1 MTRPGLVLPLIAL
14 LASAAFPAGAA
25 PKPKRPRLSPAAVP
39 ADGEHAATLT
49 VSTFG
54 RYAVRARSAQGT
66 AIRLVDRMEGPGAW
80 QGVTGERDGR
90 LDVFLERGDYRIAVA
105 APEKGQGE
113 VKLEVVA
120 SREQHKEP
128 LRLVPERAVEAT
140 LADFEQRSWW
150 LDIDA
155 DQVVALEAVG
165 RHLADLRL
173 WRDGAWLVDAAPSCG
188 VIAPVTGRPHT
199 RCQLVHR
206 LPKGLYRL
214 SAYGGPGE
222 PWAEDSP
229 ERAFFLRWGVPKM
242 GGDGG
247 RMQRRIGAYGFDRF
261 RLDGAAR
268 EVMLSLPT
276 IPAGDVT
283 VTLSV
288 EDSSQRPFG
297 GGGSTERIDKQSRI
311 PVIRLK
317 RPLVTENTVVVTGPP
332 GQPYTIEWFPP
343 AGTRTVLGGQGDY
356 YLTTLYAGAPA
367 DRPDATGMLLRG
379 DGPAKVIEHRQAVPL
394 RSDRRYDRRFN
405 LDGLVTVYLDVQQ
418 TGDFAIA
425 AKGAELRVEP
435 VLDEYP
441 PGYSTPA
448 WARDAL
454 TTALPTGLH
463 LLTLR
468 PADQGGVAIVELGIR
483 PQAWNPLASGLDLPK
498 SVTLPP
504 VIQRGR
510 VTLDHQR
517 ALTLVRNS
525 QGEAP
530 VGVVLRALPV
540 ALAEAPVPFTLGPGE
555 TVTIEAKSPGDGRV
569 RAETAAGKALPV
581 SVDGGDFGDKA
592 TVDDDTFAVTI
603 KNTGDTIESGALLL
617 ELATPPPAAT
627 PLPDERLEALPAFPL
642 LTAAEPARAD
652 LERNAEK
659 TWTLRVEKPALYTL
673 ESTGLLAT
681 GGVLRTRTRVDFAR
695 EQTNGVG
702 RNFRVSRYLG
712 AGDYQ
717 LTVSTKGASAG
728 RLGVRLETTALID
741 GGALRVDVPARRTVP
756 AGRAVAYD
764 FEITEAGRYRL
775 RSVGRG
781 HTFECRIEDAA
792 GWPVTDPVLRC
803 DETRL
808 YTPGRYRVIVLPT
821 AVETQRLTRL
831 VRVRDAER
839 FTGHGPHPLP
849 ARTVVQHVWRE
860 PVDGGE
866 RVPDWW
872 DFTLPADSPVTIALS
887 DEVHGELLRRGGGAV
902 GQVERI
908 AGGRDTALELTAGD
922 YRLVVRGARRN
933 DHVPYSVTLTPA
945 RLMAGQRVEFY
956 PPEKIEVAVG
966 AAGLYELTSDGA
978 TDLRGRLIDA
988 SGAVVAFDDDRP
1000 DGWNFRIAERL
1011 APGRY
1016 TLVVDAPG
1024 DTDGRST
1031 VTMEAPTAVEGAPL
1045 ALGEARELVPD
1056 GASHYLPLPLA
1067 KAPPVLVA
1075 RASSTQNVGLAIE
1088 AAAPGSWRTL
1098 ASETGTAV
1106 TVAARPAAGVALRL
1120 RVWSLDQRG
1129 LPVTVTARAP
1139 IRCARPP
1146 PRSRSAS
1153 TPATAPS
1160 RPSRRRRLRARRPD
1174 DTRVCLADGGGCAR
1188 APRPVAVDAG
1198 LVIVAEAGAGAPP
1211 RSRRRAGRARRAA
1224 RRAVRIDLAGGSGA
1238 AVGRGA
1244 QPDQPPRRAPRR
1256 RGAHGRRTE
1265 RRRRLRPR
1273 RAAAQATVTAGDDA
1287 PLDVRVRAVRIS
1299 RPSEHKASA
1308 APRVELA
1315 PRCRPLRHGRRPQPP
1330 GHARR
1335 RPRRDRRWRGLLGRR
1350 RPARRRA
1357 AACPRGADRQPRRR
1371 PGRAASSRCPAARPR
1386 SGSLRPSSLAPV
1398 RAGLRRVAV
1407 EAAPGATLRVQGAL
1421 AAATFVTAD
1430 SRPARPTAR
1439 TPGQRRLVAAP
1450 RARPG
1455 ARVARHARRP
1465 GPLDDRRGRAPRGR
1479 RRGAAPARRP
1489 RRRLHR
1495 RPRRR
1500 DAAARPPRRAPHRA
1514 GAPRRRRRADRD
1526 QPPRRR
1532 ARRLAARRQGRGAAA
1547 RGRRRAALGPRRAD
1561 PLGAGRDR
1569 RRARPRGAARAG
1581 RGAALRLHR
1590 RPRGPDRDRGA
1601 RGGRSGRGDAARRD
1615 RRGDRRGPGADAD
1628 ARARRARARAAPR
1641 CRRPPGRRPPRAR
1654 RRRAARRRPARRG
1667 RAPLPRAR
1675 RRPAAGGVNAMMPSM
1690 PLMPLMP
1697 FMPPIPSIPSIP
1709 SEAPVASPPRRL
1721 DP

>member
-1 MTRPGLVLPLIAL
+1 MTRAGLVLPLIAL
-14 LASAAFPAGAA
+14 ATLAALPARAA
-25 PKPKRPRLSPAAVP
+25 PKRPRLSPAAVP
-39 ADGEHAATLT
+39 ADGEHKATLT

-54 RYAVRARSAQGT
+54 RYSVLAKSAQGA

-90 LDVFLERGDYRIAVA
+90 LDVFLERGEYRIAVA

-113 VKLEVVA
+113 VKLTVTA
-120 SREQHKEP
+120 SREQHKDP

-150 LDIDA
+150 LDVEA

-229 ERAFFLRWGVPKM
+229 ERTFFLRWGVPKM

-394 RSDRRYDRRFN
+394 RSDRRYERRFN

-418 TGDFAIA
+418 TGDFELA

-441 PGYSTPA
+441 PGYSTPS
-448 WARDAL
+448 WSRDAL
-454 TTALPTGLH
+454 ATALPTGLH
-463 LLTLR
+463 LLSLR
-468 PADQGGVAIVELGIR
+468 PVDQGAVAVVALSIR
-483 PQAWNPLASGLDLPK
+483 PKSWNPLASGLDLPK

-504 VIQRGR
+504 VIQRAR

-525 QGEAP
+525 QGDAP

-540 ALAEAPVPFTLGPGE
+540 ALDEAPVPFTLGPGE
-555 TVTIEAKSPGDGRV
+555 AVTIEAKSPGDGRV

-581 SVDGGDFGDKA
+581 SVDGGDFGEKA

-603 KNTGDTIESGALLL
+603 KNPGETIESGALLL
-617 ELATPPPAAT
+617 DLDRPPPAAT
-627 PLPDERLEALPAFPL
+627 PLPDERLEALPEFPV

-659 TWTLRVEKPALYTL
+659 TWRLAVERPALYTL

-717 LTVSTKGASAG
+717 LTVSTKGASTG
-728 RLGVRLETTALID
+728 RLGVRLEATALID
-741 GGALRVDVPARRTVP
+741 GGALRLEVPARRTVP

-764 FEITEAGRYRL
+764 FEITEEARYRL
-775 RSVGRG
+775 RSIGRG
-781 HTFECRIEDAA
+781 HTFECRIEDAD
-792 GWPVTDPVLRC
+792 GWPVADPVLRC
-803 DETRL
+803 DETRS
-808 YTPGRYRVIVLPT
+808 YAPGRYRVIVLPS

-831 VRVRDAER
+831 ERVRGDDG
-839 FTGHGPHPLP
+839 FVGHGPHPLP
-849 ARTVVQHVWRE
+849 ARALVQHVWRE
-860 PVDGGE
+860 PADGGD

-872 DFTLPADSPVTIALS
+872 DFTLPADSPVTINLT
-887 DEVHGELLRRGGGAV
+887 DEVTGELLRRGGAAV
-902 GQVERI
+902 GQVERVP
-908 AGGRDTALELTAGD
+908 GGRDTTLELTAGD

-933 DHVPYSVTLTPA
+933 DHVFYGVTLTPA
-945 RLMAGQRVEFY
+945 RLMAGQRVSFY

-966 AAGLYELTSDGA
+966 AAGLYELTSDGS

-1024 DTDGRST
+1024 VADGRST
-1031 VTMEAPTAVEGAPL
+1031 VSMEAPTAVEGAPL
-1045 ALGEARELVPD
+1045 ALGEARELIPD
-1056 GASHYLPLPLA
+1056 GASHYLPLPLP
-1067 KAPPVLVA
+1067 KTPPVLVA
-1075 RASSTQNVGLAIE
+1075 RAGSTQNVGLAIE
-1088 AAAPGSWRTL
+1088 AAAPGGWRTL

-1106 TVAARPAAGVALRL
+1106 TVAARPAADVALRL

-1139 IRCARPP
+1139 DPLRPTAAALALGVDASG
-1146 PRSRSAS
+1146 RAVSAEVG
-1153 TPATAPS
+1153 AGVFA
-1160 RPSRRRRLRARRPD
+1160 LDGPD
-1174 DTRVCLADGGGCAR
+1174 DTRVCLADGAGCVR
-1188 APRPVAVDAG
+1188 APRGPVAVDAG
-1198 LVIVAEAGAGAPP
+1198 LVVVAEGRVQARRLEAGAEPVALVVP
-1211 RSRRRAGRARRAA
+1211 AG
-1224 RRAVRIDLAGGSGA
+1224 RAVRIDLAGGSGPLWVEAQSPIGRPGVRLGDA
-1238 AVGRGA
+1238 ARMGVG
-1244 QPDQPPRRAPRR
+1244 PS
-1256 RGAHGRRTE
+1256 
-1265 RRRRLRPR
+1265 
-1273 RAAAQATVTAGDDA
+1273 AAAAFDLSGATKQATLSAGDDA
-1287 PLDVRVRAVRIS
+1287 PLDVRVRAVRLRS
-1299 RPSEHKASA
+1299 PTEHKGERGDR
-1308 APRVELA
+1308 PIELA
-1315 PRCRPLRHGRRPQPP
+1315 PLATARYVMADGLSARVTLAAGLAAIADGAVFWAADGPLDAELPP
-1330 GHARR
+1330 VREVLIVNPG
-1335 RPRRDRRWRGLLGRR
+1335 
-1350 RPARRRA
+1350 A
-1357 AACPRGADRQPRRR
+1357 A
-1371 PGRAASSRCPAARPR
+1371 PGRARLVALPGGDAAPALGVAAPVEL
-1386 SGSLRPSSLAPV
+1386 SPV
-1398 RAGLRRVAV
+1398 RAGLRRIPV

-1421 AAATFVTAD
+1421 DAATFIGAD
-1430 SRPARPTAR
+1430 GRPRPADGANAEAGGVLWLHHQPGPVLAWLD
-1439 TPGQRRLVAAP
+1439 TPDGADPWMTGAVTP
-1450 RARPG
+1450 RAIDGDGRVALD
-1455 ARVARHARRP
+1455 ARVAAYTVDFGAATLLHVRLAAPHIARVRP
-1465 GPLDDRRGRAPRGR
+1465 TGGGERIAINPRGGGLDVWLPTGKAELR
-1479 RRGAAPARRP
+1479 LRGV
-1489 RRRLHR
+1489 
-1495 RPRRR
+1495 
-1500 DAAARPPRRAPHRA
+1500 A
-1514 GAPRRRRRADRD
+1514 GAPLWGHVEITHSAPVAIGEGLGPEVLLAPGEARPFGFTVEREGPIGIGVRAAADRVEATLLD
-1526 QPPRRR
+1526 ATGEVIGEGPAQMTTLAPG
-1532 ARRLAARRQGRGAAA
+1532 AHVLVLRLAA
-1547 RGRRRAALGPRRAD
+1547 D
-1561 PLGAGRDR
+1561 
-1569 RRARPRGAARAG
+1569 ARPVLARPALAG
-1581 RGAALRLHR
+1581 VA
-1590 RPRGPDRDRGA
+1590 
-1601 RGGRSGRGDAARRD
+1601 
-1615 RRGDRRGPGADAD
+1615 
-1628 ARARRARARAAPR
+1628 
-1641 CRRPPGRRPPRAR
+1641 PPGDGPPDEVVRRYLELAGVPPRA
-1654 RRRAARRRPARRG
+1654 
-1667 RAPLPRAR
+1667 
-1675 RRPAAGGVNAMMPSM
+1675 
-1690 PLMPLMP
+1690 
-1697 FMPPIPSIPSIP
+1697 
-1709 SEAPVASPPRRL
+1709 E
-1721 DP
+1721 